1 MPLILNLGLSKKI
14 GQPDYGSLG
23 ASCSVSVELPA
34 GLVFD
39 DQEALQRH
47 ARVAY
52 SACAQAVND
61 ELARQSGTTDPPAVE
76 AKPSN
81 GMATNGNGHRNGN
94 GNGHLASSKQL
105 DYARQL
111 AAQIKG
117 LGVRRLEA
125 LAEKMFGR
133 PLAALTSLDGSTLID
148 TLKKIKAGEIDV
160 EAVLNGATP

>member
-1 MPLILNLGLSKKI
+1 LNLGLSKKV

-23 ASCSVSVELPA
+23 ASCSVSVELPS

-52 SACAQAVND
+52 AACAQAVND
-61 ELARQSGTTDPPAVE
+61 ELARQSGATDPPTAE
-76 AKPSN
+76 TKPSN
-81 GMATNGNGHRNGN
+81 GAGTNGNGNGHRNGS
-94 GNGHLASSKQL
+94 GHLASGKQL

-133 PLAALTSLDGSTLID
+133 PLAALTSLDASSLID